1 MSRVLSL
8 STRPPEQRAWED
20 RGVAADQ
27 SDLPDPRGASP
38 GDDRRSRAELI
49 TAAALEARLHQ
60 NSYDR
65 FEDAV
70 AAYFGVN
77 RTAMRCMEV
86 LDRKGQL
93 TAGEIAT
100 QTGLSSGAVT
110 AMLDRLTR
118 DGFVQRLPDPSDRRR
133 VLVQLTDK
141 ARQLAADI
149 YGPLAGELTMFEQ
162 FSDNDLRLMQRFL
175 RLASDALERHADRVE
190 RQERE
195 RE

>member
-1 MSRVLSL
+1 MSRVPSL
-8 STRPPEQRAWED
+8 STGPAEQRAWED
-20 RGVAADQ
+20 RSVAADQ
-27 SDLPDPRGASP
+27 SDTP
-38 GDDRRSRAELI
+38 RSRAELV

-141 ARQLAADI
+141 ARQLAADL
-149 YGPLAGELTMFEQ
+149 YGPLEGELTMFEQ

-195 RE
+195 RD

>member
-1 MSRVLSL
+1 MSRVPLL
-8 STRPPEQRAWED
+8 STGPAEQRAWED

-38 GDDRRSRAELI
+38 GDDPRSRAELI
-49 TAAALEARLHQ
+49 AAAALEARLHQ